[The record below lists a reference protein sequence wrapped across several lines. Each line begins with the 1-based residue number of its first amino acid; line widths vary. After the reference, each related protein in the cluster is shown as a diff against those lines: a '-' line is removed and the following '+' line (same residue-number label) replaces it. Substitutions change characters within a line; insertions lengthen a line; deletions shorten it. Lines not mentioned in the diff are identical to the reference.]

1 MRSRGAISDCPRGPR
16 PPQDSFL
23 SSAPDA
29 AVVSK
34 SDARH
39 FAGNFAA
46 DSEPSRGTES
56 RKRVKTHPKDQSGLS
71 PGGGSPGDQDS
82 NRPASSTEA
91 SGGVRKEAVAELAV
105 HGMK

>member
-46 DSEPSRGTES
+46 NSEPSRGTEG
-56 RKRVKTHPKDQSGLS
+56 RKRVKTHPKDQSGPVPERRFLEES
-71 PGGGSPGDQDS
+71 ELDPP
-82 NRPASSTEA
+82 
-91 SGGVRKEAVAELAV
+91 AELDGA
-105 HGMK
+105 GPTGSSLARPT

>member
-1 MRSRGAISDCPRGPR
+1 MRSRGAISDCPRAPR

-39 FAGNFAA
+39 FAGDFAA
-46 DSEPSRGTES
+46 DSEPSRGTEG
-56 RKRVKTHPKDQSGLS
+56 RKRVKTHPKDQSGPVPERRFLEES
-71 PGGGSPGDQDS
+71 ELDPQAEIAAAVRRGWV
-82 NRPASSTEA
+82 EL
-91 SGGVRKEAVAELAV
+91 GV
-105 HGMK
+105 M